1 LAVVDATTL
10 SAVRIMVSITWSR
23 AASFAIGFVHAAW
36 QGDRSDVKAVLSIV
50 VAAID
55 ALIVVRTL
63 MTYRAR

>member
-1 LAVVDATTL
+1 
-10 SAVRIMVSITWSR
+10 MVSITWSR